1 MTGLVIAL
9 IFLVIVL
16 IVLLKRMYDY
26 FINRLD
32 EKTDGDEA
40 SIPEVSAPTVES
52 RDRDELLAATL
63 LKMGCVQEKIA
74 EGLDGVEYQSG
85 YFLIEAKDA
94 PYVRIY
100 MMNIHSFSKY
110 DIDEYARVKQVV
122 NALNSF
128 AFCSLYYKS
137 DDEADEVY
145 ISMADKRMLPSDMAG
160 MEDALRNC
168 FHDLFVTQHE
178 FYKRLAQQEVQETA
192 NR

>member
-32 EKTDGDEA
+32 EKTDGDA

-63 LKMGCVQEKIA
+63 QKMGCVQEKIA

-85 YFLIEAKDA
+85 YFLIEVKDA

-145 ISMADKRMLPSDMAG
+145 ISMADKRMLPSDMSG